1 MKPSPFA
8 YHAPASLDEAL
19 YLLDTLDNARV
30 IAGGQSL
37 VPMLNFRVA
46 QPDHLIDL
54 RLIADLSTLTEH
66 DGALRIGSMVTQ
78 RTLERSALV
87 GRLCPL
93 LHDALAHVG
102 HQQTR
107 NRGTLGGS
115 LCHLDPAAELPVAA
129 LALDPV
135 LTVGSRNG
143 QRTMPFRDFPAGY
156 LSNTLEPN
164 EMLIRIDVASCPP
177 NTGSAFEEFAR
188 RPADFAIVSV
198 AALLTVNAE
207 RRIETARIAIGG
219 LEGVPVRATEAED
232 LLAGQALDDK
242 ALDRAADSVRALPSD
257 GDFNNPADYRLDL
270 ADALVRRALTKAYD
284 QARRSHD

>member
-8 YHAPASLDEAL
+8 YHAPATLDEAL
-19 YLLDTLDNARV
+19 HLLDTLDNARV

-54 RLIADLSTLTEH
+54 RHIADLSAMAER
-66 DGALRIGSMVTQ
+66 DGVLCIGTMVTQ
-78 RTLERSALV
+78 RTLEHSPLV
-87 GRLCPL
+87 GRICPL
-93 LHDALAHVG
+93 LHHALAHVG

-135 LTVGSRNG
+135 LTVASRGG

-164 EMLIRIDVASCPP
+164 EMLIRIDMPTCAAHAGC
-177 NTGSAFEEFAR
+177 AFEEFAR
-188 RPADFAIVSV
+188 RPADFAIVSI
-198 AALLTVNAE
+198 AATLTVDTE
-207 RRIETARIAIGG
+207 RRIEMARIAIGG
-219 LEGVPVRATEAED
+219 LGGMPLRATEAED
-232 LLAGQALDDK
+232 LLTGQTIDDK
-242 ALDRAADSVRALPSD
+242 SLDAAADSVRAFPSD
-257 GDFNNPADYRLDL
+257 GDLNNPAEYRLDL
-270 ADALVRRALTKAYD
+270 ADALLRRALTKAYN
-284 QARRSHD
+284 QACRSHE